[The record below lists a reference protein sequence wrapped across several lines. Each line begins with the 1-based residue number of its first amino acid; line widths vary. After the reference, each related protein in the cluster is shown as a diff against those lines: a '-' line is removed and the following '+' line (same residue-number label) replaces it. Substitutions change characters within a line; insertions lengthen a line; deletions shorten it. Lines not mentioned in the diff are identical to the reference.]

1 MVLLFSVCQL
11 AIPKQKCMFNDKSFQ
26 VFYGNQLNSHSS
38 IWRSK
43 DGAVKEE
50 FLEEVMPGLHR
61 KLLREKW
68 ENQKNLKEGISKE
81 ATNPETA
88 WGTERNTGQST
99 ELLRVRRAVHG
110 QSVF

>member
-1 MVLLFSVCQL
+1 
-11 AIPKQKCMFNDKSFQ
+11 
-26 VFYGNQLNSHSS
+26 
-38 IWRSK
+38 
-43 DGAVKEE
+43 
-50 FLEEVMPGLHR
+50 MPGLHR

-110 QSVF
+110 QNMFELWVRTSFNKYLLIIHHEPGTCRENKHRLVS